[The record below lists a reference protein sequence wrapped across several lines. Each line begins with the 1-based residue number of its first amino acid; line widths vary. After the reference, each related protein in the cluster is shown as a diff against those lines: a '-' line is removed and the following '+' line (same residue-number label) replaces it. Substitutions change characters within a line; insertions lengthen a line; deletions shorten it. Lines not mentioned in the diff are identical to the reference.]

1 MRSTPPC
8 RVRELR
14 IERSRNHSLTN
25 DDVIDRQ
32 KVLQAL
38 EAKRDQ
44 FREYHEDQKR
54 QRDLVWDLFA
64 HFASLD
70 RQTILDRIA
79 QRDIA
84 WPGAL
89 PTHEIDEA
97 TDLRMTFT
105 PRWETHE
112 EARTWALGVLRDQ
125 PVIAVDGSQVT
136 PTKDFSIPVGA
147 VQIGWF
153 INYHRP
159 GGLYIK
165 DVDFEVLGPAEL
177 EGAEDDSDSIGSFP
191 NWLVN
196 QKRFVGECRQ
206 LCRLMTEH
214 ASLPEHQRP
223 VCFLDGSLV
232 ISFAGQMRRE
242 RAKPYIDAV
251 TELLACSERHRVP
264 LVAYVDTSYSRDLV
278 TLVQV
283 LTNATGVSTLSDAGM
298 LGNTLSQWGDRSPFF
313 LCARRDELSKD
324 GRAEFYNDI
333 AFTYL
338 RVVQG
343 RSPARVE
350 IPRWL
355 VEIGPVEAVMDI
367 VRAECV
373 VGAGYPYA
381 VETADAVAVL
391 TQQDRQRFYAL
402 WQQFLAGENVTLTQ
416 ARKAGSKLGRR

>member
-1 MRSTPPC
+1 
-8 RVRELR
+8 VL
-14 IERSRNHSLTN
+14 N
-25 DDVIDRQ
+25 RQ

-38 EAKRDQ
+38 EATRDQ
-44 FREYHEDQKR
+44 FHEYEADQVR
-54 QRDLVWDLFA
+54 QRDLIWQLFSQ
-64 HFASLD
+64 FAQFD
-70 RQTILDRIA
+70 RQTILDRLA

-84 WPGAL
+84 WPGAR
-89 PTHEIDEA
+89 PTPEIDEA
-97 TDLRMTFT
+97 SDLRMPFA
-105 PRWETHE
+105 PRWQTHE
-112 EARTWALGVLRDQ
+112 EARTWALTVLRDR
-125 PVIAVDGSQVT
+125 PVIAVDGSQIT

-153 INYHRP
+153 VNYHRS
-159 GGLYIK
+159 GGQYIK
-165 DVDFEVLGPAEL
+165 DVEFEVLGPAEL
-177 EGAEDDSDSIGSFP
+177 EGAEDDTDSNGNFP

-206 LCRLMTEH
+206 LCRLMAEH
-214 ASLPEHQRP
+214 ASLPEDQRP

-283 LTNATGVSTLSDAGM
+283 LTNATGGSSLSDAGM
-298 LGNTLSQWGDRSPFF
+298 LGNTLSNWGDRSPFF
-313 LCARRDELSKD
+313 ICARRDELSKD

-333 AFTYL
+333 AFAYL

-343 RSPARVE
+343 RSPVRVE
-350 IPRWL
+350 VPRWL
-355 VEIGPVEAVMDI
+355 VERGPVEAVIDI

-391 TQQDRQRFYAL
+391 SQQDRQRFYAL
-402 WQQFLAGENVTLTQ
+402 WQQFLAGENVTLTH